1 MTQTQPH
8 RRRNIPWR
16 RICLVAILVWAVFGG
31 IRLNF
36 TPVDG
41 PHGPGTNIAIA
52 FHIPFLP

>member
-36 TPVDG
+36 TSTPT
-41 PHGPGTNIAIA
+41 GTNIAIA